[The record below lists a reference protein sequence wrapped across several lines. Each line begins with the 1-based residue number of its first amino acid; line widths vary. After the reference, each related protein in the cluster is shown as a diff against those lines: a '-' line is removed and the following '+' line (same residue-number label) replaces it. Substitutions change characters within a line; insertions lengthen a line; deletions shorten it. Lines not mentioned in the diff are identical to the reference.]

1 MAGGWKLSNKNHE
14 NCTIRVAKTKVLIS
28 FAVYCKADLRLFF
41 SHIQICWF
49 SHDVAKNCCL
59 HCGEFRRV
67 KQIYVSL
74 DVVCIAVSIAV
85 KYM

>member
-1 MAGGWKLSNKNHE
+1 MR

-41 SHIQICWF
+41 RIYKYVGFLMMWL
-49 SHDVAKNCCL
+49 KYCCL